1 MNLQIPPPP
10 CRGGVY
16 CYVGKGDAKTETKR
30 NDPCPR
36 FSSADKGH
44 FCSILVSNI
53 LCISSYSTVYLLLM
67 SLESVKSNSSFFSN
81 RETVVSNDVRGWGK
95 RRGFHDLDFLTTHW
109 LSSLGSD
116 SVVCCLFPVVSR
128 LLLCSDPV
136 VFCWSS
142 RSRSSAYFAIG
153 LYLLCCDYSI
163 AYFFP
168 NCNIQNVRN

>member
-1 MNLQIPPPP
+1 ML
-10 CRGGVY
+10 CRE
-16 CYVGKGDAKTETKR
+16 GDTETKTKR

-116 SVVCCLFPVVSR
+116 SMFCCLVTLYCQLSSVCCRRWF
-128 LLLCSDPV
+128 CSDPV